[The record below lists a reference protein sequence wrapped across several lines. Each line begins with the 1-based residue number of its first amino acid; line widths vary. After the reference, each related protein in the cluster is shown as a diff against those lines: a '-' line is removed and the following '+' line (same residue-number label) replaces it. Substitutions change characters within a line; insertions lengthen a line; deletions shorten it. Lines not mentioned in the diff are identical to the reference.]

1 MVPQKHEGQT
11 AIPGAQPAP
20 GICTGAPNG
29 GTARNA
35 ADGSRD
41 FVFELG
47 APTGKILRPPM
58 LNGPFFPTQ
67 RAAIPT
73 PASILVRRALAGD
86 ADGLDTTVRD
96 LEGDQ
101 AFYAKIRLQAPVL
114 ASPTVWHRHR
124 QRVGSNTTRAAN
136 RGDERVL
143 RARFLTSPIRY
154 LSAQGFQDSG
164 LYATLER
171 QPFECAQPLL
181 SRVATRLRLG
191 A

>member
-1 MVPQKHEGQT
+1 M
-11 AIPGAQPAP
+11 
-20 GICTGAPNG
+20 G

-58 LNGPFFPTQ
+58 LNGPFLLTQ

-73 PASILVRRALAGD
+73 PASILVRRALAGEPG
-86 ADGLDTTVRD
+86 GLDTTVRD
-96 LEGDQ
+96 VEGDQ
-101 AFYAKIRLQAPVL
+101 AFYAKIRIQAPVL

-124 QRVGSNTTRAAN
+124 QHVGSHTTRAAN

-164 LYATLER
+164 LHATLER